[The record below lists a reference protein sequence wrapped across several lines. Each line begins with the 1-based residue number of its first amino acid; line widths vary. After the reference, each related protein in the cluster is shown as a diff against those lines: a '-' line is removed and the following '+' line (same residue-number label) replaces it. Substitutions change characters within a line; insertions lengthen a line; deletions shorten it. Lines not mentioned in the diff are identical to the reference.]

1 MKEALRLTVMD
12 EFLAG
17 QLTQAQAAIK
27 LGLSVRQV
35 KRLNRRIRE
44 QGADGLLSQRRG
56 VPSNR
61 KVADAER
68 ERVLDLVRAHYA
80 DFGPEL
86 AREYLA
92 REHGLGQRTETLRG
106 WMTQA
111 GLWRPKPRR
120 TKRIHSPR
128 QRRACQG
135 EWCRL
140 TPATTTGS
148 SRARPSAA

>member
-1 MKEALRLTVMD
+1 MGREQGLLNMKDALRLTVMD

-92 REHGLGQRTETLRG
+92 REHGFGQCTETLRG

-128 QRRACQG
+128 QRRAC
-135 EWCRL
+135 
-140 TPATTTGS
+140 
-148 SRARPSAA
+148 